1 MPNLKKLICGLSL
14 FSLILSPQIASASFV
29 DLAPNHPYRDAILE
43 LNQKGCLKGYEDKTV
58 KPDKTITRAAVI
70 KMLLTCIDLPKI
82 YSEESFSLP
91 KGAAVVING
100 QTHTLASEDKVIF
113 KIPFDASKYGKLSF
127 TDIET
132 GAWYVDYL
140 KEAVIRRLVTGYTD
154 NTIKPNKTVTKAE
167 FYTLLYRLVP
177 EDLKQIQDSP
187 LAKDL
192 NQNDW
197 YFKGLQF
204 ALTQEINNTDSDGNI
219 NPMREL
225 NRGHV
230 AEFLNAYLQWLEKKT
245 TPVVTPT
252 AAPAAPTQPAVQQ
265 SPFDPTSQSTSSDGA
280 SSDSTSSSSGDTS
293 SQSNPINLSNLKVGQ
308 TEFGDASFYNDIF
321 EGRLTANGEI
331 FSQEKLMAAHKNLP
345 FGSVVNVTNRQNQ
358 KSINVTISDRGPFR
372 EGRILD
378 LSKTAFS
385 SIADLNSG
393 VANVTL
399 KLVSLP

>member
-1 MPNLKKLICGLSL
+1 MPTPKKLLTSICL
-14 FSLILSPQIASASFV
+14 FSLILSPQIASAGFV
-29 DLAPNHPYRDAILE
+29 DLAPNHPYREAILE

-82 YSEESFSLP
+82 YSEESFTLP

-100 QTHTLASEDKVIF
+100 QTHTLASEDKVVF

-204 ALTQEINNTDSDGNI
+204 ALTQEINNTDSEGNI

-230 AEFLNAYLQWLEKKT
+230 AEFLNAYLKWLIKKI
-245 TPVVTPT
+245 TPVTPAPTRPTATPT
-252 AAPAAPTQPAVQQ
+252 TTQQ
-265 SPFDPTSQSTSSDGA
+265 SPFDPTSQSASSDGA
-280 SSDSTSSSSGDTS
+280 SNDNTSNNNEDTS
-293 SQSNPINLSNLKVGQ
+293 SQSNPINLSKLEVGQ

-331 FSQEKLMAAHKNLP
+331 FSQEKLMAAHKTLP